1 MRCLAWSLR
10 KGHNMGRWLDSARAV
25 RAAMDLAGAQLN
37 DAVAL
42 DAMAI
47 YPAWEIGKAY
57 AVNDRRRYG
66 DFLYKCVQA
75 HTSQADWT
83 PDAVP
88 ALWVKISTEEWP
100 EWVQPTGAHDAYNTG
115 DKVTYNG
122 NRYVSRIDANVYSPE
137 AYPAGWEK
145 QT

>member
-1 MRCLAWSLR
+1 
-10 KGHNMGRWLDSARAV
+10 MGKWLDEAIKV
-25 RAAMDLAGAQLN
+25 RQAMDLAGAQL
-37 DAVAL
+37 DDSTAL
-42 DAMAI
+42 NAMAL
-47 YPAWEIGKAY
+47 YSLWEVGKAY

-66 DFLYKCVQA
+66 DFLYRCVQA

-122 NRYVSRIDANVYSPE
+122 KRYVSRIDANVYSPE
-137 AYPAGWEK
+137 AYPAGWEA
-145 QT
+145 Q

>member
-1 MRCLAWSLR
+1 
-10 KGHNMGRWLDSARAV
+10 MGKWVDEAIKV
-25 RAAMDLAGAQLN
+25 RQAMDLAGAQL
-37 DAVAL
+37 DDSTAL
-42 DAMAI
+42 NAMAL
-47 YPAWEIGKAY
+47 YSPWEVGKAY

-66 DFLYKCVQA
+66 VNLYKCVQA

-83 PDAVP
+83 PDSVP

-122 NRYVSRIDANVYSPE
+122 KRYVSRIDANVHSPE
-137 AYPAGWEK
+137 AYPAGWEA
-145 QT
+145 Q

>member
-1 MRCLAWSLR
+1 
-10 KGHNMGRWLDSARAV
+10 MGRWLDSARAV

-42 DAMAI
+42 GAMAI

-66 DFLYKCVQA
+66 DFLYRCVQA
-75 HTSQADWT
+75 HTSQADWR
-83 PDAVP
+83 PDVVP

-137 AYPAGWEK
+137 AYPAGWEA
-145 QT
+145 Q

>member
-1 MRCLAWSLR
+1 M
-10 KGHNMGRWLDSARAV
+10 DT
-25 RAAMDLAGAQLN
+25 AAA
-37 DAVAL
+37 AL
-42 DAMAI
+42 TDETALGAMAI
-47 YPAWEIGKAY
+47 YPAWEICKAY
-57 AVNDRRRYG
+57 TVNDRRRYG
-66 DFLYKCVQA
+66 VNLYKCVQA

-88 ALWVKISTEEWP
+88 ALWVKISTEEWS